1 VISSNGRGI
10 ALPRGHSEGADMQR
24 INRIW
29 VGVLFVTCAATGYA
43 LADDPQ
49 PQQDPQQAQGS
60 PPPPPTA
67 AMAEKMSLS
76 ATVEKVDAK
85 KRTLML
91 KNEQGNTVKVNVP
104 ESVSRLDA
112 IKKGDKITLDYYE
125 AVALSL
131 KKPEPGKKPSATET
145 AMAERTP
152 GTLPGGLVAK
162 NVTATVEV
170 VKVDKDNHQVTIK
183 GPGGET
189 DTVKI
194 DESMAPDL
202 EKIKKGDRIKAS
214 YTEAVAISV
223 TPEKKAG

>member
-1 VISSNGRGI
+1 
-10 ALPRGHSEGADMQR
+10 MQR

-49 PQQDPQQAQGS
+49 PQQDDKQQAQ

-76 ATVEKVDAK
+76 ATVEKVDVK

-131 KKPEPGKKPSATET
+131 KKPVPGEKPSASET
-145 AMAERTP
+145 AMGERTP

-170 VKVDKDNHQVTIK
+170 MKIDKDNHQVTIK
-183 GPGGET
+183 GPGGEM

-194 DESMAPDL
+194 DESMAPQLD
-202 EKIKKGDRIKAS
+202 KIKKGDRIKAS
-214 YTEAVAISV
+214 YTEAIAISV
-223 TPEKKAG
+223 TPPEKKAG